1 LHVTLVALL
10 LLSLNLVGVWTS
22 QQSYPV
28 GQGTARDGLWIQDAT
43 GTLGYR
49 WVTPDAQNPTPIQDL
64 VRLNLYITQQPDGTL
79 SAFIRNPE
87 QNLGASI
94 GARTVAVNDTSV
106 TLQAQGAQAIAGQY
120 DPVADTLTFQ
130 FQDPPGAFVF
140 HRTSGDVI
148 PYAYQVPRQTD
159 DGWQVG
165 SLESVGIDTAKLI
178 TVIES
183 VTAQAPTSLRSPYI
197 QSVLIAR
204 HGKLVLDAYFNGF
217 ERDDPHDVRSA
228 GKSVTTL
235 LVGRAMEENGAT
247 FTPQSRVY
255 DLLKSYAPFANMDR
269 AKKAITVADLM
280 SMQSGYACDDND
292 ENSPGN
298 EDVMQSQTKQ
308 PDWYRYTLD
317 LPMEAAPG
325 TMAAYCTAGINL
337 LGAIVAQETHQWLPA
352 YFASRFAQPMQF
364 GRYAMW
370 LMPPPSDEA
379 YMGGGDRFRPRDF
392 LKFGQL
398 FLNGGEWNGTP
409 IIDGAWLQEVAR
421 KHSTIKGEIGD
432 YGWGWHLYEYQLAGK
447 SIKAISA
454 GGNGGQLL
462 FIFPQLDMTLMIT
475 AANYGQ
481 YPVWSNYIK
490 TLVPEILGTVNSG
503 STSP

>member
-1 LHVTLVALL
+1 MLVAVLL
-10 LLSLNLVGVWTS
+10 LALNLAGVWAS
-22 QQSYPV
+22 QQSYPI
-28 GQGTARDGLWIQDAT
+28 GQGTARDGLWVQDAT
-43 GTLGYR
+43 GTMGTLNYR
-49 WVTPDAQNPTPIQDL
+49 WVTPDASNPQPLQDRM
-64 VRLNLYITQQPDGTL
+64 RLDLYVTAQPDGSL
-79 SAFIRNPE
+79 SAFVRNPE
-87 QNLGASI
+87 QNFGASI
-94 GARTVAVNDTSV
+94 GTRSVVVSDTTV
-106 TLQAQGAQAIAGQY
+106 TLQAQGAQDIVGQY
-120 DPVADTLTFQ
+120 DATADTLTFQ
-130 FQDPPGAFVF
+130 FQNLPGTFVF
-140 HRTSGDVI
+140 HRTNGDIV

-165 SLESVGIDTAKLI
+165 SLESAGIDAAKLI
-178 TVIES
+178 TVIEG
-183 VTAQAPTSLRSPYI
+183 VTAQAPTSLHAPYI
-197 QSVLIAR
+197 QSILIAR

-247 FTPQSRVY
+247 FGPQSRVY
-255 DLLKSYAPFANMDR
+255 DVLKNDGPFANDDR
-269 AKKAITVADLM
+269 EKKAMTIADLM
-280 SMQSGYACDDND
+280 SMQSGYACDDNND
-292 ENSPGN
+292 NSPGN

-308 PDWYRYTLD
+308 PDWYKYTLD
-317 LPMEAAPG
+317 LPMEAPPG
-325 TMAAYCTAGINL
+325 KLAAYCTAGINL
-337 LGAIVAQETHQWLPA
+337 LGALVAQETHQWLPA

-379 YMGGGDRFRPRDF
+379 YMGGGDRFRSRDF

-398 FLNGGEWNGTP
+398 FLNGGSWNGTP
-409 IIDGAWLQEVAR
+409 IIDGAWLQQVATKR
-421 KHSTIKGEIGD
+421 STIKGEIGD
-432 YGWGWHLYEYQLAGK
+432 YGWGWHLIEYPLAGT

-462 FIFPQLDMTLMIT
+462 FVFPQLDMTIVIT

-490 TLVPEILGTVNSG
+490 TLVPAILGTVQQ
-503 STSP
+503 